1 LNSDPDNRLVTGEL
15 ERRWE
20 VSLRELKS
28 AKKALTQE
36 EQTVAQYIIPA
47 DLLEQLKDIDASL
60 PQLWES
66 GLLTLPQKKSVL
78 RTLIDKV
85 VLHRVSRT
93 VISVR
98 VIWRGGATS
107 GDCITV
113 DAGRATA
120 LSRCTELQSAVEQMV
135 KEGFG
140 DQEIAATL
148 TGNGFC
154 SPKSDQVLVSTVIN
168 IRLSKGLLRDPG
180 RSYPQNVTGFQCLSN
195 GKKTRR
201 DAGMHSYPHRQWDD

>member
-1 LNSDPDNRLVTGEL
+1 M

-135 KEGFG
+135 KEG
-140 DQEIAATL
+140 IATL
-148 TGNGFC
+148 SIGPRSEFSRECCHVDGVDPCQNTRG
-154 SPKSDQVLVSTVIN
+154 SKSCQ
-168 IRLSKGLLRDPG
+168 GLAEVRMRD
-180 RSYPQNVTGFQCLSN
+180 V
-195 GKKTRR
+195 
-201 DAGMHSYPHRQWDD
+201 AGHRARQWSRSTRPRCRRPWQRAWIQT